1 MAPTLR
7 LAVVG
12 KGGQLQDVEVDAEA
26 TGQDLKEQ
34 VRLALDLQAPISS
47 LAVSFQNGS
56 RNAAKVLIADERSLA
71 EQGLEDGVRLT
82 VKDSSLEVAPADSV
96 LRQSIAR
103 NGGQSYYYAHA
114 NEKDLP
120 PEHRY
125 VYGGEPAKLAQADA
139 SCAEAAMEAVPQ
151 AIVQFAWA
159 DEGDFVCVYVSAE
172 GESEALAAARDG
184 KSGEVEV
191 RFEPR
196 FAELRVKGSS
206 KVYALALRDLEGDIV
221 PEQCKHRVS
230 AGKRITLKLR
240 KAKELKWTR
249 LTRPR

>member
-125 VYGGEPAKLAQADA
+125 VYGGEPAKLAQA
-139 SCAEAAMEAVPQ
+139 
-151 AIVQFAWA
+151 IVQFAWA